1 MQATVNEVKPDG
13 VTVVYG
19 SGRSG
24 FVAADLIKPVPD
36 GFDLVTN
43 ATGRYGFLAANL
55 IKPVPEGF
63 DLVIMP
69 QTALAS

>member
-1 MQATVNEVKPDG
+1 MQATVKEVKPDG

-24 FVAADLIKPVPD
+24 FVAA
-36 GFDLVTN
+36 
-43 ATGRYGFLAANL
+43 NL

-63 DLVIMP
+63 DMVTNAAGRYSFL
-69 QTALAS
+69 AADLASP

>member
-1 MQATVNEVKPDG
+1 MQATVKEVKPDG

-24 FVAADLIKPVPD
+24 FVAA
-36 GFDLVTN
+36 
-43 ATGRYGFLAANL
+43 NL

-63 DLVIMP
+63 DLVTNATDRYGFLAADLTPVPEGIDQVIMP
-69 QTALAS
+69 QAAMAY